1 MCGGLFCV
9 QVLEKKGGIYREMK
23 RVIFIVVLM
32 LIALVAA
39 PLVATAVPINYEYH
53 LVNTSAARGV
63 FIPPP
68 GYGAPEYLVATGTPF
83 SSTAQ
88 NLAAG
93 LIDQNGST
101 PEGLVDQIIG
111 THPLFPSGS
120 PWDPL
125 LEAQGS
131 LDNYTF
137 LTGNLVQ
144 TKNGAQQLVDTMNI
158 MLQDLINAYPGVTF
172 SGTPV
177 QQYYDTRGY
186 TLFGDI
192 LYDTPLPGEQTIVY
206 GDAVVD
212 FYEVTMTVTAS
223 PAPVPEPSTLLLLG
237 SGLAGLA
244 GLRRKWS

>member
-1 MCGGLFCV
+1 
-9 QVLEKKGGIYREMK
+9 MK
-23 RVIFIVVLM
+23 RVIQLIFISL
-32 LIALVAA
+32 ALVAA
-39 PLVATAVPINYEYH
+39 PMVATAAPINYEDH
-53 LVNTSAARGV
+53 DVNTSAARGV

-83 SSTAQ
+83 SSTAE

-93 LIDQNGST
+93 LIDQNGNT
-101 PEGLVDQIIG
+101 PEGLVDMIIG
-111 THPLFPSGS
+111 SHPLFPSGS

-125 LEAQGS
+125 LQAQGS

-137 LTGNLVQ
+137 LTDNLVRYG
-144 TKNGAQQLVDTMNI
+144 NAGQQLVDAMNLL
-158 MLQDLINAYPGVTF
+158 LQDLSAAYPGVTF

-177 QQYYDTRGY
+177 QQYYDTRYY

-206 GDAVVD
+206 GQANVD
-212 FYEVTMTVTAS
+212 FYEVTMQVTAS

-237 SGLAGLA
+237 SGLVGMA
-244 GLRRKWS
+244 GLRRRLKG